1 MTRVQYNLNSG
12 AKIAIFLKYK
22 MYIDVKIH

>member
-1 MTRVQYNLNSG
+1 MTRVQLNLNSG

-22 MYIDVKIH
+22 RYIDVKIH